1 MRALVLI
8 HRGNEDG
15 MSGRWLEHRG
25 RPVPGAGSRQETA
38 RQALVR
44 AGVGEGRMTVEA
56 GYCRWRKG
64 PLLLVRFRRLRDE
77 VIGHGPANT
86 RENSDFPEKALP

>member
-1 MRALVLI
+1 MPTRPIFGEGRSRAGKQPSKALALI
-8 HRGNEDG
+8 YRGNEDG

-25 RPVPGAGSRQETA
+25 RPVPGAGSRPATA

-56 GYCRWRKG
+56 G
-64 PLLLVRFRRLRDE
+64 
-77 VIGHGPANT
+77 
-86 RENSDFPEKALP
+86 